1 MRYGLLALV
10 AGLLAACGGDVR
22 TVAATRDNVTL
33 EYSGD
38 QESEAAAQAREA
50 CAQYNKRAKLR
61 TVNTQP
67 NGPRLAIYDCI
78 PD

>member
-1 MRYGLLALV
+1 MRYGIFVLA
-10 AGLLAACGGDVR
+10 AGLLAACAGDVR
-22 TVAATRDNVTL
+22 TVAATRDTVTL

-38 QESEAAAQAREA
+38 QESKATAQARDA
-50 CAQYNKRAKLR
+50 CAQYNKHAKLR

-67 NGPRLAIYDCI
+67 NGPRMAIYDCI